1 VNTRFKNRLKSL
13 PAAACALVL
22 AFSASV
28 QAQPDV
34 RDGLKA
40 VSLSAT
46 SKLAL
51 GDRQATSVSTGAQMR
66 DDEVGPSMGTGRHVG
81 VSEFA
86 TSKASES
93 AAPSSEPQPYSLALA
108 GLAAV
113 CFVAMRRRPG

>member
-1 VNTRFKNRLKSL
+1 VNTRFKKRLKTL
-13 PAAACALVL
+13 PAAACVVVV
-22 AFSASV
+22 AFSTSV

-34 RDGLKA
+34 HEGLKA

-51 GDRQATSVSTGAQMR
+51 GDRQGTTVSSGAQMR
-66 DDEVGPSMGTGRHVG
+66 DDEVGPSMGTGRNVG

-86 TSKASES
+86 TSRASKS
-93 AAPSSEPQPYSLALA
+93 AAPSSEPQPYTLALA